1 MKVLIV
7 NASDTKGGAAVIA
20 YRLLCALNA
29 YGKGVQA
36 KMLVAEKHSDNEAV
50 VALPRRWWL
59 KKALDRAVVWAANGF
74 TKRNLWLTDG
84 GFFGTDITTRKE
96 FKEADVIHLHWVN
109 QGFLGLKDIEKILQ
123 SGKKVVWT
131 MHDLW
136 AITGGCHIPSKCER
150 YSDAACEACPL
161 LKKDLLA
168 KAFRRKRAMFQAAKN
183 LQFVAVSH
191 WVKACFDRSALVKDL
206 GLRCNVINNP
216 MPVEQFAYERKPRKS
231 NEIVLTMGAARLDD
245 PVKGFPL
252 LIEALEECAKNERF
266 GKRLRLILY
275 GDIRNKT
282 LLDRLTVPYIYKGV
296 LTQKEVAEVF
306 LESDVVLSCSE
317 YETFGATLAEG
328 IASGCLAVT
337 RGTGG
342 QRDVVEHK
350 KTGYVVE
357 EAEPFA
363 NGILWAANQIDADF
377 SLEKRKALHEEMQ
390 KRLSSEVIIQQYLS
404 ICKQ

>member
-1 MKVLIV
+1 M
-7 NASDTKGGAAVIA
+7 
-20 YRLLCALNA
+20 
-29 YGKGVQA
+29 
-36 KMLVAEKHSDNEAV
+36 
-50 VALPRRWWL
+50 
-59 KKALDRAVVWAANGF
+59 
-74 TKRNLWLTDG
+74 
-84 GFFGTDITTRKE
+84 
-96 FKEADVIHLHWVN
+96 
-109 QGFLGLKDIEKILQ
+109 
-123 SGKKVVWT
+123 
-131 MHDLW
+131 
-136 AITGGCHIPSKCER
+136 
-150 YSDAACEACPL
+150 
-161 LKKDLLA
+161 
-168 KAFRRKRAMFQAAKN
+168 
-183 LQFVAVSH
+183 
-191 WVKACFDRSALVKDL
+191 
-206 GLRCNVINNP
+206 
-216 MPVEQFAYERKPRKS
+216 
-231 NEIVLTMGAARLDD
+231 
-245 PVKGFPL
+245 
-252 LIEALEECAKNERF
+252 
-266 GKRLRLILY
+266 
-275 GDIRNKT
+275 
-282 LLDRLTVPYIYKGV
+282 